1 MAKIE
6 ITEPAKADIQEAY
19 DWWSENRSAIQ
30 AAEWYERIFEA
41 IATLQNMPERCPN
54 VPEAGLSRVGVRQ
67 LLFGI
72 GYRPTHRVVF
82 HFDLDADTVTILRVR
97 HHGQDEL

>member
-1 MAKIE
+1 MAKVE

-41 IATLQNMPERCPN
+41 IATLQNMPERCPH
-54 VPEAGLSRVGVRQ
+54 VSEAGLSRAGVRQ

-72 GYRPTHRVVF
+72 GSRQRT
-82 HFDLDADTVTILRVR
+82 
-97 HHGQDEL
+97 ELFFISISMRIR

>member
-1 MAKIE
+1 MTQIR
-6 ITEPAKADIQEAY
+6 ITEPAKADIQQAY
-19 DWWSENRSAIQ
+19 EWWAKNRSADQ

-41 IATLQNMPERCPN
+41 ITTLHSMPERCPR
-54 VPEAGLSRVGVRQ
+54 VPETGLSCAGVRQ

-72 GYRPTHRVVF
+72 GSRPTHRIVF
-82 HFDLDADTVTILRVR
+82 HFDTEADTVTILRVR

>member
-19 DWWSENRSAIQ
+19 DWWSEKRFAIQ

-54 VPEAGLSRVGVRQ
+54 VSEAGLSRVGVRQ

-72 GYRPTHRVVF
+72 GFPG
-82 HFDLDADTVTILRVR
+82 ALRA
-97 HHGQDEL
+97 

>member
-1 MAKIE
+1 MAKVE
-6 ITEPAKADIQEAY
+6 IADPAKEDIQEAY
-19 DWWSENRSAIQ
+19 DWWSENGSAVQ

-41 IATLQNMPERCPN
+41 ISTLESMPERCPR
-54 VPEAGLSRVGVRQ
+54 VSESGLSRAGVRQ

-72 GYRPTHRVVF
+72 GFRPTHRVIF
-82 HFDLDADTVTILRVR
+82 HFDVDADTVTILRVR

>member
-1 MAKIE
+1 MAKVVIA
-6 ITEPAKADIQEAY
+6 EPAKADIQEAF

-41 IATLQNMPERCPN
+41 ITTLESMPERCPR
-54 VPEAGLSRVGVRQ
+54 VSESGLSRVGVRQ

-72 GYRPTHRVVF
+72 GSRPTHRVVF
-82 HFDLDADTVTILRVR
+82 HFDVDADTVTILRVR
-97 HHGQDEL
+97 HHGQDEI

>member
-1 MAKIE
+1 MAKVE
-6 ITEPAKADIQEAY
+6 IAEPAKADIQEAL

-41 IATLQNMPERCPN
+41 ITTLESMPERCPR
-54 VPEAGLSRVGVRQ
+54 VSESGLSRTEVRQ

-72 GYRPTHRVVF
+72 GSRPTHRVVF
-82 HFDLDADTVTILRVR
+82 HFDVDADTVTILRVR